1 MIDLFYSALSHD
13 GLPIL
18 LTAVTVAGLVR
29 GFSGFGTALI
39 YVPLASLAMPPVWVL
54 TAMMIFDI
62 FGVFPLVPRAVRDG
76 RVREVFVLA
85 AGALV
90 GLPAG
95 IFLLTRIGAD
105 EFRLLISVAALI
117 LVLLLASGW
126 RVKKAL
132 SQRAKAGVG
141 VIAGTFGGATG
152 APGPPIILLYLS
164 GPDRPAIVR
173 ANNMLFLVL
182 FDVAFLALLAAI
194 GYLEPEPVMIGVI
207 LTLPYAFAG
216 WLGQMIFDPQR
227 ERIYRNIAYA
237 IIALSA
243 LIGLPVY
250 NW

>member
-1 MIDLFYSALSHD
+1 
-13 GLPIL
+13 
-18 LTAVTVAGLVR
+18 
-29 GFSGFGTALI
+29 
-39 YVPLASLAMPPVWVL
+39 MPPVWVL

-76 RVREVFVLA
+76 RVSEVFILV

-95 IFLLTRIGAD
+95 MFLLTRIGAD

-117 LVLLLASGW
+117 LVVLLASGW
-126 RVKKAL
+126 RVKRAL

-164 GPDRPAIVR
+164 GPIARQSSGRTTCCSLSCSTWLSSPCWPRSVISK
-173 ANNMLFLVL
+173 
-182 FDVAFLALLAAI
+182 
-194 GYLEPEPVMIGVI
+194 PEPIMIGVV

-227 ERIYRNIAYA
+227 ERFYRNIAYA

-243 LIGLPVY
+243 LIGLPVFG
-250 NW
+250 W